1 MSLLW
6 HRGWVGKEKV
16 DMPTNKQT
24 PDLVCGANC
33 RERKDESCVESRPNN
48 FMNEERTKIK
58 IRKIPNKRGRKL
70 LLYRIFRSLRTIHAA
85 PFLIIKATTT
95 NPNLF
100 SCPTQPSPQNWC
112 LI

>member
-48 FMNEERTKIK
+48 FMNEERTKYGK
-58 IRKIPNKRGRKL
+58 YQIREEESYCCTVFSAHCVQYTL
-70 LLYRIFRSLRTIHAA
+70 L
-85 PFLIIKATTT
+85 PF
-95 NPNLF
+95 
-100 SCPTQPSPQNWC
+100 S
-112 LI
+112 